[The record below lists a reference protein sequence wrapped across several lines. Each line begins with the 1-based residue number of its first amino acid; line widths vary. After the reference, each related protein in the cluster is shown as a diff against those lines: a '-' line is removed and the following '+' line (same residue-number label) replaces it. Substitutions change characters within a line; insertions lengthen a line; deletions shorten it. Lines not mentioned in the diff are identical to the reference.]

1 VHAHDLLS
9 VMRRIVAIGTLLLVG
24 CTREIAAGLDEGEA
38 NRGVV
43 ALAHAGVE
51 AEKVAD
57 AQAEGKYRLVVGR
70 DEATIAISVLANEEI
85 PRPKQVLASQ
95 GLVPSPEA
103 ERAAHVLAISSQI
116 ERTLAAVDGV
126 HDARVHLDI
135 PIADPLLASL
145 GGDAK
150 LPKPTASVLI
160 RHRSA
165 SAPISAE
172 DVKKVVAGAVSQLS
186 PEAVAVVFVP
196 VPKAQTA
203 GDRELA
209 HLGPVA
215 VTRGSLPTLRAIA
228 IGLLVTLALLGGAVL
243 ALAVRLRRAKEAN
256 EDAAP
261 SLATR

>member
-1 VHAHDLLS
+1 MAALGVFF
-9 VMRRIVAIGTLLLVG
+9 LVG

-43 ALAHAGVE
+43 ALAHAGVD

-57 AQAEGKYRLVVGR
+57 AQAEGRYKLVVGR
-70 DEATIAISVLANEEI
+70 DEATIAISVLSNEEI
-85 PRPKQVLASQ
+85 PRPKPAVSNQ

-103 ERAAHVLAISSQI
+103 ERAAHVLAVSSQI
-116 ERTLAAVDGV
+116 ERSLAAVDGV

-135 PIADPLLASL
+135 PVSDPLLASL
-145 GGDAK
+145 GNDSK

-160 RHRSA
+160 RHRSV
-165 SAPISAE
+165 SPPLSPE
-172 DVKKVVAGAVSQLS
+172 DVKKLVAGAVSGLS
-186 PEAVAVVFVP
+186 PDAVAVVFVP

-228 IGLLVTLALLGGAVL
+228 IGVLLTLALLGAAVL
-243 ALAVRLRRAKEAN
+243 ALAVRLRRAKEST

-261 SLATR
+261 SLAR

>member
-1 VHAHDLLS
+1 MA
-9 VMRRIVAIGTLLLVG
+9 VAALVG

-43 ALAHAGVE
+43 ALAHAGVD

-57 AQAEGKYRLVVGR
+57 SQAEGKYRLVVGR

-85 PRPKQVLASQ
+85 PRPKQPVANQ

-103 ERAAHVLAISSQI
+103 ERAARILGISSQI

-135 PIADPLLASL
+135 PVSDALLAAV
-145 GGDAK
+145 GGEDK

-160 RHRSA
+160 RHRS
-165 SAPISAE
+165 SSPPMSAE
-172 DVKKVVAGAVSQLS
+172 DVKKIVAGAVSGLS
-186 PEAVAVVFVP
+186 PESVAVVFVP

-203 GDRELA
+203 GDREIA

-215 VTRGSLPTLRAIA
+215 VTRGSLPTLRVIA
-228 IGLLVTLALLGGAVL
+228 IGVLVTLALLGAAVL
-243 ALAVRLRRAKEAN
+243 LLAVRLRRAKEQS
-256 EDAAP
+256 EELAP
-261 SLATR
+261 LQAR

>member
-1 VHAHDLLS
+1 MSGRL
-9 VMRRIVAIGTLLLVG
+9 VALIAVAALVG
-24 CTREIAAGLDEGEA
+24 CTREIAAGLEEGEA

-43 ALAHAGVE
+43 ALAHAGVD

-57 AQAEGKYRLVVGR
+57 TQAEGKYRLVVGR

-85 PRPKQVLASQ
+85 PRPKQVVASQ

-103 ERAAHVLAISSQI
+103 ERAARILAISSQI
-116 ERTLAAVDGV
+116 ERTLGSVDGV
-126 HDARVHLDI
+126 HDARVHLDV
-135 PIADPLLASL
+135 PVNDALLASL
-145 GGDAK
+145 GGDEK

-160 RHRSA
+160 RHRSSSPPMA
-165 SAPISAE
+165 IE
-172 DVKKVVAGAVSQLS
+172 DVKKIVAGAVSGLR

-203 GDRELA
+203 GDREIA

-228 IGLLVTLALLGGAVL
+228 IGVLLTLALLGGAVL
-243 ALAVRLRRAKEAN
+243 ALAVRLRRAKESSD
-256 EDAAP
+256 ELAP
-261 SLATR
+261 LPTR